1 MKKKLLSMLLVGAMV
16 LGCGTAAF
24 AEEVDMNDD
33 GTINNPEAVEI
44 ADGSLS
50 MWSLFTGGDG
60 EWFKEIADAYNGS
73 EEAKMPVQVVTLVWA
88 DYYTKLQTAVATG
101 NGPDIGVSHV
111 SKLYELAD
119 TGVVEPIT
127 DYLEEL
133 DIDLSQYFSQ
143 TSIDSVTFDDEIY
156 AIPLDTHSEIMYY
169 NTDLL
174 ADAGITEEDVLAV
187 KSAEEFDALLEKC
200 KEVLPEDCSVI
211 SLASQG
217 DDAFRLWYALYFQ
230 MGGTPFVNDG
240 ATEVTLDEDIAKAA
254 MEYLKSWFDKGYV
267 LPGID
272 KDEHAAFFQSGKAAF
287 IFAGTWVTGNF
298 TNTEGLNFGLTTFP
312 LLYGDTPYCWSDSHT
327 LTIPVNPDRTEEETL
342 AAVDFIFNASTTY
355 GLSWAGSGQIPS
367 ATTVNGSEEYAAMPG
382 YAAVKELDYSVYAP
396 LATNYYGGMKADI
409 IEALEA
415 YLADG
420 DVDAGWDGLYTAIEA
435 NLD

>member
-1 MKKKLLSMLLVGAMV
+1 MYKKCLAALLAGAMI

-24 AEEVDMNDD
+24 AEEVDVNED

-60 EWFKEIADAYNGS
+60 EYFKQVADAYNEGDVT
-73 EEAKMPVQVVTLVWA
+73 MPVQVVTLVWA

-111 SKLYELAD
+111 SKLYELAE

-127 DYLEEL
+127 DYLDEL
-133 DIDLSQYFSQ
+133 GVDLSDYFTQ
-143 TSIDSVTFDDEIY
+143 ASIDSVTFDGDVY

-169 NTDLL
+169 NTDVL
-174 ADAGITEEDVLAV
+174 AEAGVTEEDVLAV
-187 KSAEEFDALLEKC
+187 ASIDDFNALLAKC
-200 KEVLPEDCSVI
+200 KEALPEDYSIISVTD
-211 SLASQG
+211 SG
-217 DDAFRLWYALYFQ
+217 DDPYRLWYATYFQ

-240 ATEVTLDEDIAKAA
+240 ATEVTLDEEIARAA
-254 MEYLKSWFDKGYV
+254 MECVKSWMDEGYI

-272 KDEHAAFFQSGKAAF
+272 DQTAFFQSGKAAF
-287 IFAGTWVTGNF
+287 NFAGTWVTGNL

-327 LTIPVNPDRTEEETL
+327 LTIPVSPDRTEEETL
-342 AAVDFIFNASTTY
+342 AAVDFIFNASTTH
-355 GLSWAGSGQIPS
+355 GLAWAGSGQIPS
-367 ATTVNGSEEYAAMPG
+367 ATTVNQSAEYAELPG

-409 IEALEA
+409 IEALDAYWGGTTDIDEGYEA
-415 YLADG
+415 VYDA
-420 DVDAGWDGLYTAIEA
+420 VDA

>member
-1 MKKKLLSMLLVGAMV
+1 MNKKLFATLLAGAMV

-24 AEEVDMNDD
+24 AEEVDMNED

-60 EWFKEIADAYNGS
+60 EYFKAVAEGYNGS
-73 EEAKMPVQVVTLVWA
+73 ETAKMPVQVVTLVWA

-111 SKLYELAD
+111 SKLYELAE

-127 DYLEEL
+127 DQLEEL
-133 DIDLSQYFSQ
+133 GIDLTQYFAQ
-143 TSIDSVTFDDEIY
+143 ASIDSVTFDGDIY

-169 NTDLL
+169 NTDVL
-174 ADAGITEEDVLAV
+174 AEAGITEEEVLAV
-187 KSAEEFDALLEKC
+187 KSAEEFDALLAKC
-200 KEVLPEDCSVI
+200 KEALPEDYSVI
-211 SLASQG
+211 SVTDSG
-217 DDAFRLWYALYFQ
+217 DDPYRLWYAVYFQ
-230 MGGTPFVNDG
+230 MGGTDFVGEG
-240 ATEVTLDEDIAKAA
+240 ATEVTLDEEKARAA
-254 MEYLKSWFDKGYV
+254 MEYVKSWYDNGYV
-267 LPGID
+267 LPGLD
-272 KDEHAAFFQSGKAAF
+272 DHTAFFQSGKSAF
-287 IFAGTWVTGNF
+287 HFAGTWVTGNL

-312 LLYGDTPYCWSDSHT
+312 LLYGETPYCWSDSHT
-327 LTIPVNPDRTEEETL
+327 LTVPVNPDRTEEETL

-367 ATTVNGSEEYAAMPG
+367 ATTVNQSEEYAALPG
-382 YAAVKELDYSVYAP
+382 YAAVKELEYSKYAP
-396 LATNYYGGMKADI
+396 LATNYYGGMKADM
-409 IEALEA
+409 IEALDA
-415 YLADG
+415 YWADG
-420 DVDAGWDGLYTAIEA
+420 DIDTGYEALYEAVEA